1 VRYAI
6 VAANDHYA
14 GFAPGTV
21 DIFRQM
27 LNLDEVKWEHEYVS
41 TDALGEEGDA
51 VRINESLRPNRQI
64 ILSLSSEKFPP
75 CRNVF
80 VLNHLPVS

>member
-1 VRYAI
+1 MRYTI

-41 TDALGEEGDA
+41 TDDLGEEGDA
-51 VRINESLRPNRQI
+51 VPNKRVIKTKQTNH
-64 ILSLSSEKFPP
+64 SEFI
-75 CRNVF
+75 
-80 VLNHLPVS
+80 